1 MENNIDIVE
10 KMKLLTTKYTPE
22 YLAKLE
28 KKCYEDDREYP
39 ENFSNWYPCIKDFG
53 NFKHAEIISNQIF
66 TFEEVHKMQKTENID
81 DVNWEIWY
89 EILRPTIEKMERR
102 TWYSIKNGCYSNKF
116 DFETSINKSKLD
128 LPKNLFKINYN
139 STMYD
144 TGGYTELVVREYIP
158 YDPDHTITIY
168 NGMPLRTEVR
178 VFYNMDTKEIE
189 YIEDYWNYDYC
200 SKHIN
205 KLNDKLLFDLFHN
218 KSNISLTDHS
228 KELNKV
234 MKFIE
239 ENINT
244 LKIEGLKGVWS
255 IDFMYDR
262 DLNST
267 YLIDMARGFRSA
279 YWNPNKLKN
288 EIKI

>member
-1 MENNIDIVE
+1 MENNIVE
-10 KMKLLTTKYTPE
+10 KMKLFTTKYTPE
-22 YLAKLE
+22 YLAELE
-28 KKCYEDDREYP
+28 KKCYEDDRAYP

-66 TFEEVHKMQKTENID
+66 TFEEVHKMQETEYID
-81 DVNWEIWY
+81 DIDWEEWLK
-89 EILRPTIEKMERR
+89 ILWPTIEKMK
-102 TWYSIKNGCYSNKF
+102 TGTYYSIKNGCFSNKF
-116 DFETSINKSKLD
+116 DFDKSICTKKD
-128 LPKNLFKINYN
+128 LARRLFEINYI
-139 STMYD
+139 STMYE
-144 TGGYTELVVREYIP
+144 TGGYTELVVRELIP
-158 YDPDHTITIY
+158 CDLDHTITIY

-178 VFYNMDTKEIE
+178 IFYNMDTKEIE

-218 KSNISLTDHS
+218 KSNIPLTDHS
-228 KELNKV
+228 LELNKV
-234 MKFIE
+234 IKFIE

-262 DLNST
+262 DLNNV

-279 YWNPNKLKN
+279 YWNPDKLKD
-288 EIKI
+288 EIKT

>member
-22 YLAKLE
+22 YLAELE

-66 TFEEVHKMQKTENID
+66 TFDEVHKMQETERID
-81 DVNWEIWY
+81 DVNWEEWLK
-89 EILRPTIEKMERR
+89 ILWPTIEKMK
-102 TWYSIKNGCYSNKF
+102 TGTYYSIKNGCFSNKF
-116 DFETSINKSKLD
+116 DFDKSICTKKD
-128 LPKNLFKINYN
+128 LARRLFEINYI
-139 STMYD
+139 STMYE

-158 YDPDHTITIY
+158 CDLNHTITIY

-234 MKFIE
+234 IKYIE